1 MSRDVKVNAA
11 VALGA
16 RNLLRNLRTP
26 MLVAASLAQPVIWL
40 VLFSQIFGALAG
52 TTAFERLGYQ
62 SYLAFFTPG
71 IVVLSMLFT
80 AL

>member
-52 TTAFERLGYQ
+52 TTAFRRVKSIACCFGHVEGQ
-62 SYLAFFTPG
+62 NKNGKT
-71 IVVLSMLFT
+71 LF
-80 AL
+80 AA

>member
-1 MSRDVKVNAA
+1 MSRDVKVFAP

-40 VLFSQIFGALAG
+40 VLFSQIFGAWSAPPHSSAWA
-52 TTAFERLGYQ
+52 TSPTWRSSPRA
-62 SYLAFFTPG
+62 
-71 IVVLSMLFT
+71 
-80 AL
+80 